1 MKKILAISFLSLLY
15 FNIAIPNANS
25 LALNVD
31 DRFGCRA
38 TGSTYI
44 LKILNKYSENY
55 FLLEYK
61 IRGYPQVGFAVLSD
75 TSLESFFVDETN
87 VLKVHMFNR
96 DGDKYSDFIFMV
108 DPTPAEITSLK
119 FHVSKFGIDK
129 RYYPKQILTEDE
141 LQNEIKVHNQRLS
154 IVTDIMGSEEKLK
167 NQGLDA
173 ITSTCRKRKNY

>member
-1 MKKILAISFLSLLY
+1 MKRFLVISFFSLLC
-15 FNIAIPNANS
+15 FNIAISNANS
-25 LALNVD
+25 STLNID

-61 IRGYPQVGFAVLSD
+61 IRGTPRVGFAVLSD
-75 TSLESFFVDETN
+75 TSLESFWVDETN

-96 DGDKYSDFIFMV
+96 DGDKYSDFIFLAE
-108 DPTPAEITSLK
+108 PTPAEVASLK
-119 FHVSKFGIDK
+119 FHVSKFSK
-129 RYYPKQILTEDE
+129 LYNTKQMLTEDE
-141 LQNEIKVHNQRLS
+141 LQNEIKVHNHRLS